1 MINPVKQG
9 YLSSIAAVDTNKSD
23 KKIKL
28 DNTQKTENEKV
39 AKIAEQI
46 KSGEYKIDLK
56 ATASAIAD
64 SLI

>member
-9 YLSSIAAVDTNKSD
+9 YLSSIATVDTNKSD

-46 KSGEYKIDLK
+46 KNGEYKIDLK

>member
-46 KSGEYKIDLK
+46 KNGEYKIDLK
-56 ATASAIAD
+56 ATASVIAD